1 MPQSPPGSGCSA
13 LHSARLT
20 WARTHDAGA
29 LGTSETHLTTSGA
42 GRSAA
47 ACRLRG
53 SSGPTRPGP
62 MALARGLPHTCRAH
76 TDRLSLPTPSFLS
89 LAALGSGALAISRNA
104 AHERDREKGG
114 CLALQNGNVCGCRGL
129 GSSSVSGTPGALQS
143 DEEAEA
149 QNRAGGHAGRAQGHL
164 ADARLRHRL
173 MAEGRACGEG
183 LKTAESLAF
192 PRYGGLLPWRGGG
205 LAEERLAGTPSRLR
219 PHPPRRAVMR
229 ES

>member
-1 MPQSPPGSGCSA
+1 MQAAWELRSHPP
-13 LHSARLT
+13 R
-20 WARTHDAGA
+20 
-29 LGTSETHLTTSGA
+29 
-42 GRSAA
+42 
-47 ACRLRG
+47 
-53 SSGPTRPGP
+53 P
-62 MALARGLPHTCRAH
+62 MALARGLPHTCCAH

-164 ADARLRHRL
+164 PDARLRHRL

-183 LKTAESLAF
+183 LKTAESLDF

>member
-53 SSGPTRPGP
+53 SSGPTRPGRWLW
-62 MALARGLPHTCRAH
+62 LAGSPTPAAH

-104 AHERDREKGG
+104 AHEQDREKGG

-183 LKTAESLAF
+183 LKTAESLDF
-192 PRYGGLLPWRGGG
+192 PRYGGLLPW
-205 LAEERLAGTPSRLR
+205 
-219 PHPPRRAVMR
+219 
-229 ES
+229 

>member
-29 LGTSETHLTTSGA
+29 PGTSETHLTTS
-42 GRSAA
+42 

-76 TDRLSLPTPSFLS
+76 TDRLSLPTLPFLS

-114 CLALQNGNVCGCRGL
+114 CLALQNRNVCGCREL

-164 ADARLRHRL
+164 PDARLRHRL

-183 LKTAESLAF
+183 LKTADHSTSPGTAACCRGEVVASLRKGSQG
-192 PRYGGLLPWRGGG
+192 PPPGSVPTH
-205 LAEERLAGTPSRLR
+205 LAGRS
-219 PHPPRRAVMR
+219 
-229 ES
+229 